1 MMSPKTKKSPGQ
13 EKSYEKA
20 YTELQEIVA
29 KLESGKP
36 SLEEALA
43 LYERGRTLA
52 KACTEL
58 LDKAEIRIRKLG
70 VTPSG
75 GEADESKEYD

>member
-20 YTELQEIVA
+20 YTELQDIVA
-29 KLESGKP
+29 KLEAGDLP
-36 SLEEALA
+36 LEEALA
-43 LYERGRTLA
+43 LYERGRALA

-58 LDKAEIRIRKLG
+58 LDKAELRIRKLG
-70 VTPSG
+70 AAPEEESTDPSR
-75 GEADESKEYD
+75 EYD